1 LYWKFLRKKN
11 ISQIASEY
19 GINPNKP
26 GKWKKEAIGALAE
39 VLEDGRRKGEKEK
52 EALKNKIQEL

>member
-39 VLEDGRRKGEKEK
+39 VLEDGRRKG
-52 EALKNKIQEL
+52 